1 MDKIIKF
8 LKSFGLSDQEIKKVL
23 KEVPVDQSGLAGTN
37 VAKGIFEKGGKEAS
51 ADYPLITETMVS
63 PFKIDKY
70 KGLSRKETLEKADE
84 ALNFL
89 DKELTR
95 TSNLILN
102 QNLQLSPEQKINFA
116 NNLRMKK
123 QFEKDLEIFK
133 TVPEAEV
140 IKFETKKPV
149 SKEGIKQ
156 LTKESGQ
163 INPPGTL
170 AGDIETRVNRL
181 KAIGEKKGMN
191 LGEILKETG
200 EAQLKYAAGDDVGLV
215 RSVARQIMFNDIKSG
230 KLKAPKEIQDIV
242 SGASNI
248 DVIEPFRNIYGENAL
263 EQLDSLIPDFKNVAT
278 EIDAEKLARSKYEF
292 TPKLDRPKESY
303 TKEEMKKILEK
314 EPSKKPTKE
323 EYEEYAE
330 ILNDSENFVVQGN
343 ETFEQLD
350 ALVKKQKDYEDYMF
364 MQYKTGK
371 LDPVA
376 GEKTQDRMK
385 FLQKKL
391 EEAEMLKDRR
401 LISPNELKELN
412 ELEKIYYE
420 PMGSSSID
428 MSDPKAV
435 ESIKKIQKTVDDINN
450 KNMLEDFDIKDR
462 EPNAR
467 GGRIGYAEG
476 TSSRGLDY
484 LTGQEPSEG
493 YAENAPSITLDT
505 HEKASGNMDKY
516 PVKAGNLELG
526 ILGNMR
532 SGQSTPDP
540 YVKINTADRD
550 FTVRGKYNVPNTG
563 ISLLGDIGDIRSKSK
578 VNINVPQYNYK
589 ETFKDVMKVNP
600 YSVGIEY
607 APDKNKNINL
617 KYDDQGN
624 VTLRGEARFAKGGL
638 SYLMGF

>member
-70 KGLSRKETLEKADE
+70 KGLSRKETLEKAEE

-123 QFEKDLEIFK
+123 QFEKEVEGFK
-133 TVPEAEV
+133 TQPEAEV
-140 IKFETKKPV
+140 IKFETKQPV
-149 SKEGIKQ
+149 SKEGIQQ

-170 AGDIETRVNRL
+170 TGDIETRINRL
-181 KAIGEKKGMN
+181 KAMGEKKGMN

-248 DVIEPFRNIYGENAL
+248 DVIEPFRTIYGENAL
-263 EQLDSLIPDFKNVAT
+263 EQLDSLIPDIKNFANEV
-278 EIDAEKLARSKYEF
+278 DAEKFVRSKYEF

-303 TKEEMKKILEK
+303 TPEEMKKITSLED
-314 EPSKKPTKE
+314 PSKPYKPFGSDFTKQE
-323 EYEEYAE
+323 KVDWLIKNVDQEAE
-330 ILNDSENFVVQGN
+330 VTIPSPEFLQNMLDSGREDLIDHFWEIHTRNIGSKPVIDIDTSN
-343 ETFEQLD
+343 LKNP
-350 ALVKKQKDYEDYMF
+350 ALVKAMMEDRA
-364 MQYKTGK
+364 KKPK
-371 LDPVA
+371 LVFSK
-376 GEKTQDRMK
+376 EKV
-385 FLQKKL
+385 
-391 EEAEMLKDRR
+391 
-401 LISPNELKELN
+401 
-412 ELEKIYYE
+412 
-420 PMGSSSID
+420 
-428 MSDPKAV
+428 V
-435 ESIKKIQKTVDDINN
+435 EDSVDDAGKVN
-450 KNMLEDFDIKDR
+450 KDDPEKFAK
-462 EPNAR
+462 
-467 GGRIGYAEG
+467 GGRIGYGEG
-476 TSSRGLDY
+476 TPSKGLDY
-484 LTGQEPSEG
+484 LTGQESSEG

-516 PVKAGNLELG
+516 PIKAGNLELG
-526 ILGNMR
+526 I
-532 SGQSTPDP
+532 SGLMIGGKSYQTNP
-540 YVKINTADRD
+540 YNKITGSERNVS
-550 FTVRGKYNVPNTG
+550 VRGKYNIPDTG
-563 ISLLGDIGDIRSKSK
+563 VSIAGDIGDVRMRTNQ
-578 VNINVPQYNYK
+578 NINVPQYNIK
-589 ETFKDVMKVNP
+589 ETIKDVMRDRP
-600 YSVGIEY
+600 YSVGVEY
-607 APDKNKNINL
+607 TPNENRNINL
-617 KYDDQGN
+617 RYDNQGN

>member
-8 LKSFGLSDQEIKKVL
+8 LKSFGLSDQEVKKVL
-23 KEVPVDQSGLAGTN
+23 KEIPVDQSGLAGTN

-140 IKFETKKPV
+140 IKFETKQPV
-149 SKEGIKQ
+149 SKEGIQQ

-242 SGASNI
+242 SGVSNI
-248 DVIEPFRNIYGENAL
+248 DVIEPFRTIYGENAL
-263 EQLDSLIPDFKNVAT
+263 EQLDSLIPDFKKTAT

-303 TKEEMKKILEK
+303 TADEMNKILKGEEPPEK
-314 EPSKKPTKE
+314 
-323 EYEEYAE
+323 
-330 ILNDSENFVVQGN
+330 
-343 ETFEQLD
+343 
-350 ALVKKQKDYEDYMF
+350 
-364 MQYKTGK
+364 
-371 LDPVA
+371 
-376 GEKTQDRMK
+376 
-385 FLQKKL
+385 
-391 EEAEMLKDRR
+391 
-401 LISPNELKELN
+401 
-412 ELEKIYYE
+412 
-420 PMGSSSID
+420 
-428 MSDPKAV
+428 KA
-435 ESIKKIQKTVDDINN
+435 N
-450 KNMLEDFDIKDR
+450 
-462 EPNAR
+462 
-467 GGRIGYAEG
+467 GGRIGYGEG
-476 TSSRGLDY
+476 TPSKGLDY
-484 LTGQEPSEG
+484 LTGQESSEG

-516 PVKAGNLELG
+516 PIKAGNLELG
-526 ILGNMR
+526 I
-532 SGQSTPDP
+532 SGLMTRRNYQANP
-540 YVKINTADRD
+540 YNKISSSDRNIS
-550 FTVRGKYNVPNTG
+550 VRGKYNVPDTG
-563 ISLLGDIGDIRSKSK
+563 ISVLGDIGDVRMRTNQ
-578 VNINVPQYNYK
+578 NINAPQYNIK
-589 ETFKDVMKVNP
+589 ETIREVMKDRP

-607 APDKNKNINL
+607 APNENRNINL
-617 KYDDQGN
+617 RYDNQGN
-624 VTLRGEARFAKGGL
+624 MYLRGEARFAKGGL